1 MNNDKK
7 INNIKQ
13 ENKKKTKTKQ
23 PIKSE
28 TQKENNTPQKGETS
42 SSTTTTTSI
51 FTNIKNLS
59 FDTIKLF
66 YTFFAVNIINLSNY
80 FLKELKKRLDFV
92 VPSEDNLQDGV
103 NKNKLLIN
111 EINEILKSPEFKE
124 KWDETTENIVELLKR
139 FLDKF
144 DETLGDQL
152 KDVLERFQNIATT
165 SISRTIASVGESALS
180 AVCVIPGANIVCESI
195 DVGSILV
202 QTAGD
207 SIKVF
212 SSLLISFEKMTSAF
226 ASIFG
231 DTAIPFSNSIKKVI
245 ELKDFITSSLDN
257 ATNIPNKIVQG
268 ANQYVDKAQQT
279 LAGKKQQLQT
289 TNNSTT
295 QTQPTTSEIENPSNE
310 TQKDNIEKSK
320 RTNNKKTTQ
329 IGGCE
334 KKYKRKRNKL
344 KKKKNTFHSN
354 ELKQNRN
361 HKNKLILKKKNT
373 RKTLK
378 YVSHKKKNNKTNK
391 K

>member
-7 INNIKQ
+7 LNNIKQ
-13 ENKKKTKTKQ
+13 KNKKTTKTKQ

-42 SSTTTTTSI
+42 SSSSSTTSI
-51 FTNIKNLS
+51 FTNIKKLS

-231 DTAIPFSNSIKKVI
+231 NTAIPFSNSIKKVI

-268 ANQYVDKAQQT
+268 ANQYVDKAQQS

-289 TNNSTT
+289 TINNTT
-295 QTQPTTSEIENPSNE
+295 QFGGSE
-310 TQKDNIEKSK
+310 Q
-320 RTNNKKTTQ
+320 
-329 IGGCE
+329 
-334 KKYKRKRNKL
+334 KYKRKINKL
-344 KKKKNTFHSN
+344 KKKKNTFHSK
-354 ELKQNRN
+354 ELKQNKN
-361 HKNKLILKKKNT
+361 HKKKLILKKKNT

-378 YVSHKKKNNKTNK
+378 YVSYKKRNNKTNK